1 MPLLFSYGTLQEE
14 RVQMST
20 LGRRLEGKK
29 DELVACEPALVPI
42 EDPAVAATTGR
53 SHHANVL
60 FNGNDKS
67 RVPGMVFEVNDAELA
82 SLDAYEAHFA
92 YERVAGMLASG
103 RLAWVYVLKETPRVA
118 DP

>member
-29 DELVACEPALVPI
+29 DELVACESTLVPI
-42 EDPAVAATTGR
+42 EDPAIAAATGK

-60 FNGNDKS
+60 FNGNDQS
-67 RVPGMVFEVNDAELA
+67 RVPGLVFEVSDAELA
-82 SLDAYEAHFA
+82 SLDAYEAPFA

-103 RLAWVYVLKETPRVA
+103 KLAWVYVHA
-118 DP
+118 QSG